1 MNLILFCGRTSAPML
16 AAVCRPMAK
25 PLLQDA
31 RFRGRNPGGEL
42 GGCMVYLLGVH
53 QVRLVDV
60 WCIYFSYLLSICP
73 CPLST
78 INNGFTQKNRT
89 PSWCYGIQWCII
101 KHLSTSN
108 NEFTPPPKKKKKLPA
123 ARVGVRLFLRTM
135 DSPSRWIE
143 TGNCPPSYAKNCRKI
158 GMGASGWV
166 VAPERMAHDTQ

>member
-78 INNGFTQKNRT
+78 SNNDFTQKNRT
-89 PSWCYGIQWCII
+89 PSWCYGIQWCIL
-101 KHLSTSN
+101 KHYPQETMSL
-108 NEFTPPPKKKKKLPA
+108 PPKKKTNNLPA
-123 ARVGVRLFLRTM
+123 ARVGLTSFSKNDGLCQPMVVV
-135 DSPSRWIE
+135 
-143 TGNCPPSYAKNCRKI
+143 GNCPPSYEKNCRKI
-158 GMGASGWV
+158 GMGAWGWV